1 MSLRGTVLHRILVLT
16 SAQQLNRPIT
26 CTMHCDRPDGVHSLI
41 ILRCALTCVL
51 REQEAVPK
59 KLIVIGSGYIGLEF
73 SCIFDNLGT
82 EVHIM
87 FRQDKPLR
95 GFDEEVR
102 V

>member
-1 MSLRGTVLHRILVLT
+1 MLR
-16 SAQQLNRPIT
+16 A
-26 CTMHCDRPDGVHSLI
+26 
-41 ILRCALTCVL
+41 ALTPVL
-51 REQEAVPK
+51 PEQEAVPK

-95 GFDEEVR
+95 GFDEEVCLHWPTCCAASSLLR
-102 V
+102 HQMRWRQGFDHRLSTRSMAC

>member
-1 MSLRGTVLHRILVLT
+1 VLPLT
-16 SAQQLNRPIT
+16 RT
-26 CTMHCDRPDGVHSLI
+26 
-41 ILRCALTCVL
+41 L

-95 GFDEEVR
+95 GFDEEVSLDWPVCSSATFLLWQHTR
-102 V
+102 YCQCVGHMQGPWGMACCRCDSG

>member
-1 MSLRGTVLHRILVLT
+1 M
-16 SAQQLNRPIT
+16 
-26 CTMHCDRPDGVHSLI
+26 
-41 ILRCALTCVL
+41 
-51 REQEAVPK
+51 PK

-73 SCIFDNLGT
+73 ACIFHNLGT

-102 V
+102 TGWPVARQCARRARSTCACADVNIMS